1 MTNRGARLR
10 GKSSSNQRDPADFQ
24 INQQKP
30 QALIHPATHFGG
42 EWEEITQGRG
52 KGSDFMDVLSSI
64 EAVSTHHNSTAR
76 FWWQLAQHPG
86 ETIVNLSR
94 ILDHLSDG
102 KRPVTKSC
110 ASGSCG

>member
-1 MTNRGARLR
+1 MTNRDARLR

-24 INQQKP
+24 INQRKP

-52 KGSDFMDVLSSI
+52 KGSDSMDVLSSI

-76 FWWQLAQHPG
+76 FWWQLA
-86 ETIVNLSR
+86 LSR